1 MNTDNLRGQ
10 AAISLSVD
18 SDPLQPGH
26 ATTPERD
33 ADRVRTLAFQQGYSL
48 AGIGEIGPHSE
59 HVHLKEFLDRGY
71 AGTMDYLRKT
81 AEKRMDP
88 REVSSWARS
97 ALVVGLIYD
106 TPFPHTD
113 ALLDPESDQ
122 AYPDADERLW
132 ISRYAWGRDYH
143 HVLTRMNR
151 KLVRQLKEAFGPDH
165 DFRQWVDTGPLMEKV
180 LATHAGLGWMA
191 KNTLVVNPLVGSWF
205 FLGVIL
211 TSLDLQPTG
220 EVADHC
226 GSCTAC
232 LDVCPTDAFVEPYVL
247 DATRCISYRTIET
260 REDVLPTDQGPGLSP
275 HLFGCDLCQDV
286 CPFNRKSPMTTLND
300 FYPRNLGEAPLRKHV
315 DAFLAQPDQARL
327 RLAGTP
333 IGRTGPEGLQ
343 RTVDWIDEIRAK
355 DGPSE

>member
-1 MNTDNLRGQ
+1 LDTENLRGQ

-18 SDPLQPGH
+18 GDPLQPGH
-26 ATTPERD
+26 ATNPARD
-33 ADRVRTLAFQQGYSL
+33 AARVRTLALQQGYSL
-48 AGIGEIGPHSE
+48 AGVGPIGPHPE
-59 HVHLKEFLDRGY
+59 HVHLQEFLDRGY

-81 AEKRMDP
+81 ATKRMDP
-88 REVSSWARS
+88 SEVSPWARS
-97 ALVVGLIYD
+97 ALVVGLIYE

-113 ALLDPESDQ
+113 ALIDPESDQ

-132 ISRYAWGRDYH
+132 ISRYGWGRDYH
-143 HVLTRMNR
+143 RVLTRMNR
-151 KLVRQLKEAFGPDH
+151 RLVRQLKEAFGPEH

-191 KNTLVVNPLVGSWF
+191 KNTLVVNPMVGSWF

-220 EVADHC
+220 AVPDHC

-260 REDVLPTDQGPGLSP
+260 RENELPVDQSSGLAP

-300 FYPRNLGEAPLRKHV
+300 FHPRNLGEAPRRADV
-315 DAFLAQPDQARL
+315 DAFLKRPEQARE
-327 RLAGTP
+327 RLIGTP
-333 IGRTGPEGLQ
+333 LKRTGPEGLQ
-343 RTVDWIDEIRAK
+343 RTVRWLDEVQSK
-355 DGPSE
+355 DGDLE